1 MKKLFSILLLSLIAI
16 SVSAQTYP
24 GLPLFGTSPNSDRT
38 YRSLQLGITTIS
50 DSLGATPDTVTL
62 YPGEVAGNTVFEKY
76 YTLNLKDSCVLA
88 IRSVNKSFT
97 GSKMHIWISAPALS
111 GWVQFLGYSG
121 LATQWKM
128 PSGTTKISPT
138 ASRWYMISFVCT
150 GTAWVAVSAVQD

>member
-1 MKKLFSILLLSLIAI
+1 MLLALTIFSA
-16 SVSAQTYP
+16 SAQTYP
-24 GLPLFGTSPNSDRT
+24 GIPAFGTSANSDRT

-50 DSLGATPDTVTL
+50 DSLGATPDTLTL
-62 YPGEVAGNTVFEKY
+62 YPGEIAGNTIFEKY
-76 YTLNLKDSCVLA
+76 YVLNLKDSCVLA

-97 GSKMHIWISAPALS
+97 GSKMHFMISNSAVS
-111 GWVQFLGYSG
+111 GWVQFIGYSG

-150 GTAWVAVSAVQD
+150 GTAWVATSAVQD